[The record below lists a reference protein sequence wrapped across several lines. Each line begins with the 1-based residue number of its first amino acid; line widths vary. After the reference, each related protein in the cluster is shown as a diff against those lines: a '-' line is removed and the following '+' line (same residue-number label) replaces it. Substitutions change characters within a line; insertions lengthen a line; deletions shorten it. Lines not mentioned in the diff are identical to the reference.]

1 MPLFSNPAHGE
12 AIEKD
17 NKATLQLH
25 AFLEDLAE
33 LHNIDSLPDETEII
47 FNKGLASIQLAT
59 FLQAA
64 AEATS
69 LTPPS
74 ESEIILENSHATFVF
89 QAFLDDLAA

>member
-12 AIEKD
+12 AIE
-17 NKATLQLH
+17 AQGRPTLQFH
-25 AFLEDLAE
+25 AFLEDLAD
-33 LHNIDSLPDETEII
+33 LHTLDSLPDENEII
-47 FNKGLASIQLAT
+47 FNKGVASIQLVT

-69 LTPPS
+69 LTAPS
-74 ESEIILENSHATFVF
+74 ESEIILQDSHATFVF

>member
-12 AIEKD
+12 AIEID
-17 NKATLQLH
+17 NRASLQFH

-33 LHNIDSLPDETEII
+33 LHSIDSLPDETEII
-47 FNKGLASIQLAT
+47 FNKGAASIQLVT

-74 ESEIILENSHATFVF
+74 ESEIILEDSHATFVF